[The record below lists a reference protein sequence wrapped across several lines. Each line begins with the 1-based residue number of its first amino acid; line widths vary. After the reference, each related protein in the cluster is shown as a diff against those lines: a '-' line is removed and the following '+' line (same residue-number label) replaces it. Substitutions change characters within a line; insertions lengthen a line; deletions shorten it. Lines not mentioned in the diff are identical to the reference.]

1 MTYFHPERMPVVPA
15 RRRKAARLQLEEL
28 VRRTAKTPK
37 RRPPL
42 IVAAVIAIVLVS
54 SGAAMFA
61 VRSDQPVTNEHTARC
76 FTSASVSG
84 YATEITVAGKPGSLG
99 QVKNAYATCAELYS
113 DGHLKKGV
121 ERAFP
126 RPSKVKQPVPH
137 LVVCIWSDGTAAVFP
152 GPGGTCASL
161 DLPAAARR

>member
-37 RRPPL
+37 RRPPV

-54 SGAAMFA
+54 SGAAMLA
-61 VRSDQPVTNEHTARC
+61 VGAHQPVTNEHTARC
-76 FTSASVSG
+76 FTSASVAG
-84 YATEITVAGKPGSLG
+84 YATEISVAGKRGIIG
-99 QVKNAYATCAELYS
+99 QVENAQAICADLYS

-121 ERAFP
+121 RREFP
-126 RPSKVKQPVPH
+126 QPSKVKQPVPH

-152 GPGGTCASL
+152 GPRGTCASL

>member
-15 RRRKAARLQLEEL
+15 RRRRAARLQLEEL

-37 RRPPL
+37 RRPPVT
-42 IVAAVIAIVLVS
+42 VAAMIAIVAVS
-54 SGAAMFA
+54 SGAAAFA
-61 VRSDQPVTNEHTARC
+61 VAAHEPVTNRHMARC

-84 YATEITVAGKPGSLG
+84 YATEIAVAGKRGSLG
-99 QVKNAYATCAELYS
+99 QVKNAHAACAELYS

-152 GPGGTCASL
+152 GPRGTCASL